1 MKVAML
7 VPTLD
12 DRAGGITTVVQALQ
26 VTYAEAGTEARKFAP
41 HGGQLS
47 GWARV
52 GGLVAQAWDFAPQ
65 VVHTHGM
72 WVGHALAGKRLAQ
85 QHRIPEVI
93 SPHGM
98 LDPWAM
104 RNRAWKKRLMW
115 QLFERTHLRQA
126 SVIHALCEP
135 ERRAIRALGI
145 KTPIALI
152 PNGVTLPRTEPAA
165 KPVWADV
172 FHPQDKVL
180 LFLGRIHPKKG
191 LAELIDAWA
200 ALPKAI
206 TAAGWRLAI
215 VGWDDGGHL
224 ANYQHAIDAHGIG
237 ATCRL
242 FGPTFGEAKAATLKH
257 AAGFILPSFSEGL
270 PMSVLEAW
278 ANRLPVLMT
287 PECNLPEGFAAKAAF
302 QIDTVP
308 TKLAT
313 QIAEVLGGPEARLRE
328 AGENGRRLVEEGF
341 TWTQVARQFHDVYRW
356 LLDSGP
362 KPALVTVGSES

>member
-26 VTYAEAGTEARKFAP
+26 GAYAEAGTEVRKFAP
-41 HGGQLS
+41 RGGQLS
-47 GWARV
+47 GWTSV
-52 GGLVAQAWDFAPQ
+52 GGVVSQVRDFDPQ
-65 VVHTHGM
+65 IVHTHGM

-85 QHRIPEVI
+85 KHRLLEVI

-115 QLFERTHLRQA
+115 RLFEREHLQRA
-126 SVIHALCEP
+126 PVIHALCEP
-135 ERRAIRALGI
+135 ELRAIRTLGI

-152 PNGVTLPRTEPAA
+152 PNGVNLPRAQPTAQ
-165 KPVWADV
+165 PVWTGA
-172 FHPQDKVL
+172 FGAADKVL

-200 ALPKAI
+200 LLPKAI

-224 ANYQHAIDAHGIG
+224 ANYQRAIDAHAIG

-242 FGPTFGEAKAATLKH
+242 FGPTFGEVKAATLKH
-257 AAGFILPSFSEGL
+257 AAGFVLPSFSEGL

-287 PECNLPEGFAAKAAF
+287 SECNLPEGFTAEAAF
-302 QIDTVP
+302 QIDTAP
-308 TKLAT
+308 ATLAA
-313 QIAEVLGGPEARLRE
+313 QMAAVLGGPEEKLRR
-328 AGENGRRLVEEGF
+328 AGENGRKLVEERF
-341 TWTQVARQFHDVYRW
+341 TWTQVAQQFDSVYRW
-356 LLDSGP
+356 LLGSGP
-362 KPALVTVGSES
+362 KPALVTSDA